1 MRLIL
6 IFCSIFLKKFLAEK
20 VLGSIENDNQL
31 LIVLKEK
38 GTIFLGGYML
48 AMGFII
54 LISCVANDPQY
65 ILVNQ
70 TNFNLNLNTD
80 CSTSLIAKFIELI

>member
-1 MRLIL
+1 
-6 IFCSIFLKKFLAEK
+6 
-20 VLGSIENDNQL
+20 
-31 LIVLKEK
+31 
-38 GTIFLGGYML
+38 ML

-54 LISCVANDPQY
+54 LISYVASDPQY

>member
-1 MRLIL
+1 
-6 IFCSIFLKKFLAEK
+6 
-20 VLGSIENDNQL
+20 
-31 LIVLKEK
+31 
-38 GTIFLGGYML
+38 ML

-70 TNFNLNLNTD
+70 TNFILNLNTD